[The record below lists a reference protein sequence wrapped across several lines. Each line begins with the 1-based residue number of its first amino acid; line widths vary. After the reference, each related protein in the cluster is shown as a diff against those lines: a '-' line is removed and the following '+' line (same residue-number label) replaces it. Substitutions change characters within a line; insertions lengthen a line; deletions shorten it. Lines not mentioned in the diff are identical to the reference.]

1 MSKTD
6 MKNTSSL
13 NRGKTTIGQNF
24 QIFALT
30 PPGLPDPAIAIAA
43 SRAGGIGILDLEY
56 ISDVNVA
63 LESIRKMVRYSRN
76 NCGIKLNGLS
86 DSFITHLIPE
96 LPEDIGVVI
105 FTKCEPEKLHNY
117 VKDVRCQKR
126 LVMLEINSLE
136 QAMIGEQADVDGLI
150 AKGNEAAGLVG
161 EKTAFILLQQLRS
174 RITKPLWIQGGV
186 GLHTATACYTA
197 GAAGIVLDSQ
207 LALTRESPLPENVKK
222 RISVMDGTETV
233 CVGNNVSPCR
243 IYGRPGHPLV
253 NELFAIEESSE
264 NDSKKRQ
271 RTFYQWHEAIRERIS
286 WEEGNNKLWLLGQDV
301 AFAAPLATRYD
312 TVGQIM
318 QAFRRAIDENIQTA
332 KSFNILEKESPLARS
347 HETEYP
353 IVQGPMARVSDNAA
367 FMADV
372 SEAGGLPFL
381 ALSKLSGD
389 KSKKLLEEVDD
400 LLGTKPW
407 GIGILGFNEPA
418 LFQSQ
423 MEAINSYPPRFAIIA
438 GGMPN
443 QVAMLESKGIQTYV
457 HMQSASVME
466 MFIDEGAR
474 RFIFEGRE
482 CGGHIGPRS
491 CFVLWED
498 MMGKLLEILE
508 NTSHE
513 PEKFHVLFA
522 GGIHDALSAAMV
534 ASLAAPI
541 VKAGVRVGVVMGTA
555 YLFTEEIVK
564 TGAIVKGFQKHA
576 LQCSETTVLETGPGH
591 AIRCCKTPYVNFF
604 ENEKKK
610 LQHKGL
616 PQDQIRSA
624 LEALVVGRLRIASK
638 GIARNR
644 GAASQK
650 DKTNAREISEKD
662 QHAEGIYMVGQLTA
676 MRNKTQSI
684 KDLHKDVSEKSSLIL
699 SERCEIEDIPRQL
712 PSDIAIIGMACVFP
726 KAGDLQTYWENILY
740 KVNAITEAPTS
751 RWDWQLYFDKN
762 RKTKDKIYS
771 RWGGFLDE
779 IPFDPMK
786 YGIPP
791 ASLDSIE
798 PLHLMTLEVVSAALK
813 DAGYERKE
821 FPREKTSVIIGTGA
835 GIGDLGQKYIMRST
849 LPLIFDMHSDDVMR
863 RLPEWTEDS
872 FPGILMNVTA
882 GRVANRFDL
891 GGVNYT
897 VDAACASSLSALYD
911 AVRELET
918 GSSDMAIAGGID
930 AGQSPFTYLC
940 FSKTQALSPSGKC
953 RVFDEKANGTV
964 ISEGLALLV
973 LKRLSD
979 AERDGDR
986 IYAVI
991 KSVAGSSDGR
1001 DKSLTAPRPD
1011 GQLRALKKAYD
1022 KAGFSPETVEL
1033 IEAHG
1038 TGTVVGDRTEAESV
1052 SRLLEENHAPKHGCA
1067 IGSVK
1072 SMIGH
1077 TKGAAGLA
1085 GVIKVALSLYHNVLP
1100 PTMGVDRPNEHIDF
1114 MKGPLYVNTE
1124 LRPWIG
1130 STSHGRRAGVNA
1142 FGFGGTNFHAI
1153 LEEYGDEYRKKDKP
1167 SIVSK
1172 WPAELFLCSAYSR
1185 DELVSLIDNVELA
1198 LKGNAA
1204 LKIRELAYALY
1215 ADYKEKTIK
1224 GDSPLPR
1231 LAFVASS
1238 VEEATEKLTF
1248 IRQSL
1253 NDPSCE
1259 HLEDPRGIYF
1269 SQSHRIETGKIA
1281 FLFPGQGSQYPNML
1295 RDLSILFPEMRSSFE
1310 QADSVLSERLP
1321 ERLSSYVFPPPHFSK
1336 EEEKQQRKE
1345 LARTNIAQPALGAAC
1360 QGVFNLLRN
1369 LNLHPDM
1376 VAGHSY
1382 GEYAALCASGVVN
1395 EMTLYEI
1402 SEARGR
1408 LIIEAAQGRDLG
1420 TMAAVEM
1427 EASELSSLLKG
1438 IEGVVIANINSP
1450 KQTVI
1455 SGEKSGILK
1464 ALAHLESMDINARQ
1478 IPVSAAFHS
1487 PKVEPA
1493 KKLFSEYLKKIP
1505 FSSPE
1510 IEVFSNTYA
1519 ASYNRN
1525 TQKIKKCLSEHMV
1538 RPVKFVNEI
1547 EEMYKQGARIFIEVG
1562 PGSVLTNLTKQI
1574 LGERAIAVSTD
1585 NKGRE
1590 GLTHLLKTLG
1600 KLAMHGVPLSLER
1613 LYEGRSLRKLDLNSL
1628 SSDIEEKHSQTTWLV
1643 NGSHII
1649 HPNRKKKQRNGNV
1662 ALEAYKLRD
1671 RRLSGEQKKDEDLKN
1686 TELSSESD
1694 ERSEAQMKRY
1704 SDVTFS
1710 TPQEGKRDK
1719 TSLPGASE
1727 FKKVPSTESHVSPDN
1742 MDAVMVQYQK
1752 LMNNF
1757 LETQKSIMLSY
1768 LQGNAQSI
1776 DQDFASESSLS
1787 QIRTEK
1793 VPVEKDS
1800 LHHAQAD
1807 KPVEQAHPSQVDS
1820 AEEGIDTCTG

>member
-1 MSKTD
+1 
-6 MKNTSSL
+6 
-13 NRGKTTIGQNF
+13 
-24 QIFALT
+24 
-30 PPGLPDPAIAIAA
+30 
-43 SRAGGIGILDLEY
+43 
-56 ISDVNVA
+56 
-63 LESIRKMVRYSRN
+63 
-76 NCGIKLNGLS
+76 
-86 DSFITHLIPE
+86 
-96 LPEDIGVVI
+96 
-105 FTKCEPEKLHNY
+105 
-117 VKDVRCQKR
+117 
-126 LVMLEINSLE
+126 
-136 QAMIGEQADVDGLI
+136 
-150 AKGNEAAGLVG
+150 
-161 EKTAFILLQQLRS
+161 
-174 RITKPLWIQGGV
+174 
-186 GLHTATACYTA
+186 
-197 GAAGIVLDSQ
+197 
-207 LALTRESPLPENVKK
+207 
-222 RISVMDGTETV
+222 
-233 CVGNNVSPCR
+233 
-243 IYGRPGHPLV
+243 
-253 NELFAIEESSE
+253 
-264 NDSKKRQ
+264 
-271 RTFYQWHEAIRERIS
+271 
-286 WEEGNNKLWLLGQDV
+286 
-301 AFAAPLATRYD
+301 
-312 TVGQIM
+312 
-318 QAFRRAIDENIQTA
+318 
-332 KSFNILEKESPLARS
+332 
-347 HETEYP
+347 
-353 IVQGPMARVSDNAA
+353 
-367 FMADV
+367 
-372 SEAGGLPFL
+372 
-381 ALSKLSGD
+381 
-389 KSKKLLEEVDD
+389 
-400 LLGTKPW
+400 
-407 GIGILGFNEPA
+407 
-418 LFQSQ
+418 
-423 MEAINSYPPRFAIIA
+423 
-438 GGMPN
+438 
-443 QVAMLESKGIQTYV
+443 
-457 HMQSASVME
+457 
-466 MFIDEGAR
+466 
-474 RFIFEGRE
+474 
-482 CGGHIGPRS
+482 
-491 CFVLWED
+491 

-940 FSKTQALSPSGKC
+940 FSKTHALSPSGKC
-953 RVFDEKANGTV
+953 RVFDEKADGTV

-1011 GQLRALKKAYD
+1011 GQLRALRNAYA

-1052 SRLLEENHAPKHGCA
+1052 SRLLEESHAPGHSCA

-1114 MKGPLYVNTE
+1114 VKGPLYVNTE

-1130 STSHGRRAGVNA
+1130 STSHDRRAGVNA

-1153 LEEYGDEYRKKDKP
+1153 LEEYGDEYREKEKP
-1167 SIVSK
+1167 AIASK
-1172 WPAELFLCSAYSR
+1172 WPAELFLCSANSR
-1185 DELVSLIDNVELA
+1185 DELISLIDIVERA
-1198 LKGNAA
+1198 LKEGAA
-1204 LKIRELAYALY
+1204 LKIRDLAYALY
-1215 ADYKEKTIK
+1215 ADYKEKTSK
-1224 GDSPLPR
+1224 GDLPLLR
-1231 LAFVASS
+1231 LAFVAPSI
-1238 VEEATEKLTF
+1238 EEATEKLTF
-1248 IRQSL
+1248 IRKSL
-1253 NDPSCE
+1253 SDPSCE

-1269 SQSHRIETGKIA
+1269 SQSPRIETGKIA

-1295 RDLSILFPEMRSSFE
+1295 RDLSILFPEVRSAFE
-1310 QADSVLSERLP
+1310 KADSALSERIP

-1336 EEEKQQRKE
+1336 EDEKQQRKE
-1345 LARTNIAQPALGAAC
+1345 LAITNIAQPALGAAC
-1360 QGVFNLLRN
+1360 QGVFSLLGN

-1438 IEGVVIANINSP
+1438 MDDVVIANINSP

-1464 ALAHLESMDINARQ
+1464 ALALFDSMDINARQ

-1487 PKVEPA
+1487 SKVEPA
-1493 KKLFSEYLKKIP
+1493 KKMFSDYLKKIP
-1505 FSSPE
+1505 FSSPK

-1519 ASYNRN
+1519 APYDRN
-1525 TQKIKKCLSEHMV
+1525 SQKIKDCLSEHMV

-1562 PGSVLTNLTKQI
+1562 PGSVLTHLTKQI

-1585 NKGRE
+1585 IKGQE

-1628 SSDIEEKHSQTTWLV
+1628 RSDIAEKQSTTTWLV
-1643 NGSHII
+1643 NGSHIV
-1649 HPNRKKKQRNGNV
+1649 HPNRKQKQRNGQV
-1662 ALEAYKLRD
+1662 TLEAYKLRD
-1671 RRLSGEQKKDEDLKN
+1671 RRLSQEQNKNEDLKN
-1686 TELSSESD
+1686 TRPSSESD
-1694 ERSEAQMKRY
+1694 EHSGAQMKRHP
-1704 SDVTFS
+1704 DVTSS
-1710 TPQEGKRDK
+1710 TSRAGKGDE
-1719 TSLPGASE
+1719 TSAPGATE
-1727 FKKVPSTESHVSPDN
+1727 FNEVPTTEPRMSPDN

-1757 LETQKSIMLSY
+1757 LQTQKSIML
-1768 LQGNAQSI
+1768 
-1776 DQDFASESSLS
+1776 
-1787 QIRTEK
+1787 
-1793 VPVEKDS
+1793 
-1800 LHHAQAD
+1800 
-1807 KPVEQAHPSQVDS
+1807 
-1820 AEEGIDTCTG
+1820 